1 MKKYSD
7 KEDFLDVVDFI
18 DTVETV
24 SIEEAYDIAS
34 DETNAEDIVSMDE
47 LKRTITKVFS
57 TLTAQEERILR
68 KRFAFYQDTEY
79 TLEEIAKEF
88 STTRERVRLIEAK
101 ALRKLRHASRARK
114 FYSFIAA

>member
-1 MKKYSD
+1 MKKYLD

-34 DETNAEDIVSMDE
+34 DETSAEDIVSMND
-47 LKRTITKVFS
+47 LKRTVTKVLS
-57 TLTAQEERILR
+57 TLTAEEERILR
-68 KRFAFYQDTEY
+68 KRFAFYRDTEY
-79 TLEEIAKEF
+79 TLKEIAEEF
-88 STTRERVRLIEAK
+88 SITRDRVRQIEAK
-101 ALRKLRHASRARK
+101 ALRKLKAPSRARK